1 MRFFMHLL
9 PPTHDESG
17 TQTLFAMKIFINTFV
32 PHRMGVSI
40 HIFKEIIYHIVIDL
54 H

>member
-17 TQTLFAMKIFINTFV
+17 TQTLFAMKITINTV
-32 PHRMGVSI
+32 VIHGMEVSI
-40 HIFKEIIYHIVIDL
+40 HYFKVINYHIVID
-54 H
+54 